1 MINKPI
7 IGVVSK
13 PNIFCSDKLFTSQ
26 FVYDGVR
33 NAVLKNN
40 GLVIGILPTK
50 ISNAFCDSDEV
61 VNKSDFSQSE
71 LEDLYSLIDR
81 CDGIIIQ
88 GGLSS
93 DAYEIKA
100 AKYAIDNDIPILGI
114 CAGFNN
120 IIRAMDGNV
129 FCMENTIHNTEDGSL
144 VHKNIIKE
152 NTLLHDIL
160 KTNEVSVNSIHTM
173 FATED
178 NIKNLEISAYSDD
191 GYVEAVE
198 IKDKKFCLGVKWHP
212 ELMLE
217 NEQMNNIFKYFI
229 DVCKGV
235 DRDER
240 K

>member
-7 IGVVSK
+7 IGVISK

-26 FVYDGVR
+26 CVYDGVR
-33 NAVLKNN
+33 NAILKNG

-50 ISNAFCDSDEV
+50 ISTVFCDSDEV

-71 LEDLYSLIDR
+71 LEDLYSLIDE

-120 IIRAMDGNV
+120 IIRAMGGEV
-129 FCMENTIHNTEDGSL
+129 FCINNTIHNTEDGSI
-144 VHKNIIKE
+144 VHKNIVKE
-152 NTLLHDIL
+152 NTLLYWCI
-160 KTNEVSVNSIHTM
+160 
-173 FATED
+173 
-178 NIKNLEISAYSDD
+178 
-191 GYVEAVE
+191 
-198 IKDKKFCLGVKWHP
+198 
-212 ELMLE
+212 
-217 NEQMNNIFKYFI
+217 
-229 DVCKGV
+229 
-235 DRDER
+235 
-240 K
+240 